1 MADPALVANL
11 SLVFVSTKCTPRIT
25 RYIFTAHCKCTPVV
39 SRLARSRQV
48 RLVAPTFYTNSF
60 FCSIPTL
67 TIATIL
73 GFFWP
78 STFLI
83 LTICYGMNS
92 STIQGITFG
101 AIGIMLAGASVFL
114 AYLQYERM
122 RIIRGNTPDIELNSH
137 NA

>member
-1 MADPALVANL
+1 
-11 SLVFVSTKCTPRIT
+11 
-25 RYIFTAHCKCTPVV
+25 
-39 SRLARSRQV
+39 
-48 RLVAPTFYTNSF
+48 
-60 FCSIPTL
+60 
-67 TIATIL
+67 
-73 GFFWP
+73 
-78 STFLI
+78 
-83 LTICYGMNS
+83 MNS